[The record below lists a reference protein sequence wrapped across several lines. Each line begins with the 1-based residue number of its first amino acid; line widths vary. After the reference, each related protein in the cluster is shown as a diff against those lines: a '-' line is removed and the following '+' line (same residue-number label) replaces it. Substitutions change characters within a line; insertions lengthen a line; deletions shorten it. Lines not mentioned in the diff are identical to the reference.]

1 MVSYMWKRTF
11 VHMLR
16 RIIHSG
22 SLAVTFPDGK
32 EVVFGELDSRPV
44 RIRITDRT
52 ALSALCIDPN
62 LAVGECYMDGRLVIE
77 DDDLA
82 GFLELLMINVG
93 QVDTIRLQRLLS
105 SARQL
110 VRRFAQHNPVGRSRS
125 NVKHHYDLSDELYEL
140 FLDEDR
146 QYSCAYFR
154 DPDESLE
161 DAQTRKK
168 RHIANKLLLQPGLS
182 VLDVGSGWGGMGLTI
197 ARDFGCKVLGVTL
210 STGQHR
216 ISNERAREEGLEDLV
231 RFELT
236 DYRNLESRFDRIVSV
251 GMFEHVGSPHYG
263 EFFRTLKRLLD
274 EGGIA
279 LLHTIGR
286 PTPPGTTNPWIAK
299 YIFPGGYIPAM
310 SEVLAAIEREGLFVT
325 DVEVLRIHYAET
337 LKNWHKRFMQN
348 IDRVRDIYDDRFCR
362 MWRFYLISC
371 EMSFRFGGLSVFQF
385 QITRKIDSAPLT
397 RDYLYPPGN
406 ISFQQG

>member
-1 MVSYMWKRTF
+1 
-11 VHMLR
+11 MLR
-16 RIIHSG
+16 RIIQSG
-22 SLAVTFPDGK
+22 SLAVTFPDGN
-32 EVVFGELDSRPV
+32 EVVFGEPDSRPV
-44 RIRITDRT
+44 RIRITDRS
-52 ALSALCIDPN
+52 ALSALCINPT

-77 DDDLA
+77 DDDLS
-82 GFLELLMINVG
+82 GFLELLVINVNH
-93 QVDTIRLQRLLS
+93 VDTIWLQRLLA

-110 VRRFAQHNPVGRSRS
+110 GRRFAQHNPIGRSRS

-168 RHIANKLLLQPGLS
+168 RHIANKLLLKPGLS
-182 VLDVGSGWGGMGLTI
+182 VLDIGSGWGGMGLTI

-216 ISNERAREEGLEDLV
+216 ISSERAKKEGLENLA

-274 EGGIA
+274 EGGVA

-310 SEVLAAIEREGLFVT
+310 SEVLAAIESEGLFVT

-385 QITRKIDSAPLT
+385 QITRRIDAAPLT
-397 RDYLYPPGN
+397 REYLYPPGN

>member
-1 MVSYMWKRTF
+1 MWKRTF

-32 EVVFGELDSRPV
+32 EVVFGESDSRPV
-44 RIRITDRT
+44 RIRIKDRT
-52 ALSALCIDPN
+52 ALSALCINPN

-82 GFLELLMINVG
+82 GFLELLVINVS
-93 QVDTIRLQRLLS
+93 QVDTIWLQRLLS

-168 RHIANKLLLQPGLS
+168 RHIANKLLLKPGLS
-182 VLDVGSGWGGMGLTI
+182 VLDIGSGWGGMGLTI

-216 ISNERAREEGLEDLV
+216 ISNERAREEGLENLA

-286 PTPPGTTNPWIAK
+286 PTPPGTTHPWIAK

>member
-1 MVSYMWKRTF
+1 M
-11 VHMLR
+11 HMLR
-16 RIIHSG
+16 RIIQSG
-22 SLAVTFPDGK
+22 SLAVTFPDGN
-32 EVVFGELDSRPV
+32 EVVFGEPDSRPV
-44 RIRITDRT
+44 RIRITDRS
-52 ALSALCIDPN
+52 ALSALCINPT

-77 DDDLA
+77 DDDLS
-82 GFLELLMINVG
+82 GFLELLVINVNH
-93 QVDTIRLQRLLS
+93 VDTIWLQRLLA

-110 VRRFAQHNPVGRSRS
+110 GRRFAQHNPIGRSRS

-168 RHIANKLLLQPGLS
+168 RHIANKLLLKPGLS
-182 VLDVGSGWGGMGLTI
+182 VLDIGSGWGGMGLTI

-216 ISNERAREEGLEDLV
+216 ISSERAKKEGLENLA

-274 EGGIA
+274 EGGVA

-310 SEVLAAIEREGLFVT
+310 SEVLAAIESEGLFVT

-385 QITRKIDSAPLT
+385 QITRRIDAAPLT
-397 RDYLYPPGN
+397 REYLYPPGN